1 MWKSKEEILALMGQN
16 QVPGLAAARFVGGR
30 PLGFA
35 YYGGAR
41 EGQLFEA
48 ASLTKPV
55 FTLALIRSGLFD
67 LDRPVCSYF
76 DEVISE
82 DPRVS
87 RITPRM
93 LLSHSGG
100 FENWAK
106 KPLDIHFEPGEG
118 FLYSGEGYHWLQRAC
133 PVPLDELCRTYV
145 LEPFGMEDARMGWT
159 EDLAPR
165 IPVAVDKDGVPQPKR
180 SKPAL
185 NAAYSMHTTLT
196 DYAKFLAGLFA
207 APEYPLMKTPQS
219 RLNADIEWGL
229 GLGLYDGLVWHWGDN
244 GCFKA
249 LFALTETGD
258 GAVMFTNGEGGLY
271 VCCDLMEA
279 VLGRSLAPIRK
290 YIITD

>member
-1 MWKSKEEILALMGQN
+1 MWRSNSEILALMGQHR
-16 QVPGLAAARFVGGR
+16 VPGLAAARFAGGK
-30 PLGFA
+30 PQDFA
-35 YYGGAR
+35 YYGAAQ
-41 EGQLFEA
+41 EDHLFEA

-55 FTLALIRSGLFD
+55 FALSLIRSGLFE
-67 LDRPVCSYF
+67 LDRPVCAYS

-106 KPLDIHFEPGEG
+106 KPLTLHFDPGCG
-118 FLYSGEGYHWLQRAC
+118 FQYSGEGYHWLQRAC

-159 EDLAPR
+159 PDMAPR
-165 IPVAVDKDGVPQPKR
+165 IPAAVDKEGVEQPKR
-180 SKPAL
+180 SKPVL
-185 NAAYSMHTTLT
+185 NAAYSMHTTLA

-207 APEYPLMKTPQS
+207 APEYPLMKKPQS
-219 RLNADIEWGL
+219 RLNEDIEWGL
-229 GLGLYDGLVWHWGDN
+229 GLGLFDGLVWHWGDN

-249 LFALTETGD
+249 LFALDEAGD
-258 GAVMFTNGEGGLY
+258 GALLFTNGEGGLH
-271 VCCDLMEA
+271 VCCELMEEA
-279 VLGRSLAPIRK
+279 TGRPLAPIRK